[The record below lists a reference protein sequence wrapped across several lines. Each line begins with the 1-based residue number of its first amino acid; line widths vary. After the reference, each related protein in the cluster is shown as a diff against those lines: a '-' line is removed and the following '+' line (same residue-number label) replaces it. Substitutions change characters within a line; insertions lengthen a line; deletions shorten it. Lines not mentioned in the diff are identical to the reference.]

1 MFQPIFPSAGKFST
15 AMWKRGGAFHGTGAT
30 SFCHS
35 RMAIS
40 AAMPGGSAHTPWGNF
55 LLVQKVTKNTLRG
68 FAPKNPGF
76 LEQGRG
82 AFSLADRIGRAI
94 TYGPR
99 HFPVVRLP
107 AASAQVMHRLFPP
120 AGENALAPLC
130 HLRAKRRRFATVALR
145 NARLRAGVL
154 SPPDPLRWAPAGAP
168 SR

>member
-1 MFQPIFPSAGKFST
+1 MG
-15 AMWKRGGAFHGTGAT
+15 RAT
-30 SFCHS
+30 SSSASSWS
-35 RMAIS
+35 RSRCNLVLQGRFAPRRDLLLPPVLAVEECS
-40 AAMPGGSAHTPWGNF
+40 HTPWGNF

-107 AASAQVMHRLFPP
+107 AASAQVLHRLFPP
-120 AGENALAPLC
+120 NGENALAPLC

>member
-1 MFQPIFPSAGKFST
+1 MRVEAGLGIYAYFGSLAGERSA
-15 AMWKRGGAFHGTGAT
+15 R
-30 SFCHS
+30 
-35 RMAIS
+35 
-40 AAMPGGSAHTPWGNF
+40 TPWGNF

-99 HFPVVRLP
+99 HFPVVRPP

-120 AGENALAPLC
+120 NGENALAPLC

-168 SR
+168 SP